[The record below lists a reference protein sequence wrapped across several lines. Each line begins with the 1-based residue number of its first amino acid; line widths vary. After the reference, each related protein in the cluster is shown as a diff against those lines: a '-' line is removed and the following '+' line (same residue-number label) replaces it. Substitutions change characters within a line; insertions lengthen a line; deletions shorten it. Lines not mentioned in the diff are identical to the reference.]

1 MREPKFGSNRKQSF
15 IEFETTYGKIKFGLE
30 DLKLFGEFAGSKVY
44 MTDSSGYLKLFD
56 GIDITSGAITLSTPL
71 GTTPVDTVSIKEYG
85 NGRDMVTELTLTD
98 FIVGALA
105 GAGAALGIGNIV
117 YAFPSGGAH
126 LEVCSYQELSLKCAG
141 TAVNADTG
149 LGSVIATGAISVLSG
164 TATFE
169 DRLTGQTI
177 PTAAGGGSATKK
189 LAVATAGALTG
200 IAVNESASIKNVF
213 LNAAATWNA
222 NNSGSLTASGKIV
235 IKWTKMS

>member
-1 MREPKFGSNRKQSF
+1 MKDPLFGSNRKQSF
-15 IEFETTYGKIKFGLE
+15 IDFETTYGKVRFGLE
-30 DLKLFGEFAGSKVY
+30 DLILFAEFAGSRVNL
-44 MTDSSGYLKLFD
+44 TSTRGYLSLFD

-71 GTTPVDTVSIKEYG
+71 GTTPVGTVAIKEYG

-105 GAGAALGIGNIV
+105 GAGAALGVGNIV
-117 YAFPSGGAH
+117 YAFPAGSHIEIA
-126 LEVCSYQELSLKCAG
+126 SYQELSLKCAG

-149 LGSVIATGAISVLSG
+149 LGSVIATGAVNVLSG

-169 DRLTGQTI
+169 DRLTGQTV

-200 IAVNESASIKNVF
+200 IAVNEGASIKNVF

-222 NNSGSLTASGKIV
+222 NNTGNLTATGKIV